1 MKNWECSS
9 FAQLCVLLGVH
20 CVYILHPP
28 LPPPHTHTHQ
38 VTHTP
43 RLFAT
48 VLAVHRAYETSKM
61 YRELRLR
68 GALLVNKELKLLPQE
83 QVYTKVGGEALETDR
98 LTVIWN
104 EVFFSLAI
112 LFLLQQNGVWNLSSE
127 QVMVVAQM

>member
-1 MKNWECSS
+1 M
-9 FAQLCVLLGVH
+9 
-20 CVYILHPP
+20 YTLHPP
-28 LPPPHTHTHQ
+28 PPHAHTHTHTHQ
-38 VTHTP
+38 VTNSP

-98 LTVIWN
+98 LTMIWN
-104 EVFFSLAI
+104 EVFFKPPNFVPPTAKWSVESL
-112 LFLLQQNGVWNLSSE
+112 Q
-127 QVMVVAQM
+127 

>member
-1 MKNWECSS
+1 MKNWAGPGNVAC
-9 FAQLCVLLGVH
+9 LHNYVLLGVH
-20 CVYILHPP
+20 CVYTLHPP
-28 LPPPHTHTHQ
+28 PHAHTHTHQ
-38 VTHTP
+38 VTNSP

-98 LTVIWN
+98 LTMIWN
-104 EVFFSLAI
+104 EVFF
-112 LFLLQQNGVWNLSSE
+112 F
-127 QVMVVAQM
+127 

>member
-1 MKNWECSS
+1 M
-9 FAQLCVLLGVH
+9 
-20 CVYILHPP
+20 YILHSPPP
-28 LPPPHTHTHQ
+28 LPHTHTHQ